1 MNTVE
6 HAIHNVRQWFEFVAI
21 IKAFDN
27 SGITRAYIC
36 KQIGGRGDDYPK
48 ILPQPRITKIMQGN
62 GFPTAE
68 QMAALI
74 GLAKREGIKWK
85 RQKSLAL
92 TIA

>member
-1 MNTVE
+1 MNSVE
-6 HAIHNVRQWFEFVAI
+6 HAKHNLEQWSKFVAI

-27 SGITRAYIC
+27 SGVTRAYIC
-36 KQIGGRGDDYPK
+36 KEIGSRSDDGYPK

-85 RQKSLAL
+85 QPKRLV
-92 TIA
+92 